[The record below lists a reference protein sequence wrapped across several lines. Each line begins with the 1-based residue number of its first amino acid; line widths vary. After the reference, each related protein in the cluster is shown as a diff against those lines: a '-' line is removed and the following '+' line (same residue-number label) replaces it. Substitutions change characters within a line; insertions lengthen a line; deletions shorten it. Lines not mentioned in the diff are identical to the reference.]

1 MTARLGVFSRTGL
14 LLRAVGIVSG
24 YYVHRWAAL
33 WLGVFDGVPALVPDE
48 WLGLLLRLAVA
59 ALLAGYVTGAIAAGS
74 IRTARLLGIALAAIA
89 ILSAMQRAE
98 QGLPLFTRQVAQIV
112 TAPLC
117 AAGAALFVRHRR
129 MWTG

>member
-1 MTARLGVFSRTGL
+1 VTARLGVFSRTGL

-24 YYVHRWAAL
+24 YYVHRWVAL
-33 WLGVFDGVPALVPDE
+33 WLGVFDGVPALVPDG

-59 ALLAGYVTGAIAAGS
+59 ALLAGYVTSAIAAGS

-89 ILSAMQRAE
+89 ILAALQRAE